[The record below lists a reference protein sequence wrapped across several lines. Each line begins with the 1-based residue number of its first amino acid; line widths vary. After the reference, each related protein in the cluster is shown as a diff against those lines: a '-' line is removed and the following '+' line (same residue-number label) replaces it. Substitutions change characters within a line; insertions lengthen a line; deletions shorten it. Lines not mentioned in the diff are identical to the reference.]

1 MSNWKNDVRESIQK
15 IAGTYNKEVV
25 SITICTVQA
34 VNEAARTCDCVPTT
48 GEGTTLIPGVL
59 LSAEA
64 NDGILL
70 LPTVGST
77 VIVAFT
83 SRMTAFLLMT
93 SDVDKV
99 IIQAANLVQFN
110 DGTMG
115 GLVQVA
121 ALTTKLNNIENMLND
136 LATKFNIHTHVV
148 AAAPGTSAIPIPLE
162 TMTLVNTIR
171 ANIENTLVTH
181 GI

>member
-25 SITICTVQA
+25 NITICTVQA

-77 VIVAFT
+77 VIVAF
-83 SRMTAFLLMT
+83 
-93 SDVDKV
+93 
-99 IIQAANLVQFN
+99 
-110 DGTMG
+110 
-115 GLVQVA
+115 
-121 ALTTKLNNIENMLND
+121 NIENMLND

>member
-1 MSNWKNDVRESIQK
+1 MNWKNDVRESIQK
-15 IAGTYNKEVV
+15 IAGTFNKEVV
-25 SITICTVQA
+25 SITVCTVQA
-34 VNEAARTCDCVPTT
+34 VSESNRTCDCVPTT

-83 SRMTAFLLMT
+83 SRMTAFVLMT
-93 SDVDKV
+93 SDIDKV
-99 IIQAANLVQFN
+99 IVQAANLVQFN
-110 DGTMG
+110 DGSLG
-115 GLVQVA
+115 GMTNVG
-121 ALTTKLNNIENMLND
+121 ALTTKLNNIENLVND
-136 LATKFNIHTHVV
+136 LMAKYNLHTHIVT
-148 AAAPGTSAIPIPLE
+148 AFGTPSSPAAPSEVGPYL
-162 TMTLVNTIR
+162 TLTTR
-171 ANIENTLVTH
+171 ANIENTTVTH